1 MRKFQLEKYFDNDL
15 YLVRFNNIQ
24 DLEKRFKED
33 ENLNIVDFSFRSD
46 YDNDFSDYELNL
58 TVEDFTTTL
67 PDIQKILDKYE
78 ITIKKIRNNQKDDKK
93 SKDVNLVFRYH
104 KDTNINSVFT
114 EISALENVIDLEE
127 A

>member
-58 TVEDFTTTL
+58 TVEDT
-67 PDIQKILDKYE
+67 DKTKYDLYIWYAVTRIGE
-78 ITIKKIRNNQKDDKK
+78 RII
-93 SKDVNLVFRYH
+93 VE
-104 KDTNINSVFT
+104 TNF
-114 EISALENVIDLEE
+114 EE
-127 A
+127 CE

>member
-58 TVEDFTTTL
+58 TVEDT
-67 PDIQKILDKYE
+67 DKTKYDLYIWYAVTRIGE
-78 ITIKKIRNNQKDDKK
+78 RII
-93 SKDVNLVFRYH
+93 VE
-104 KDTNINSVFT
+104 TNF
-114 EISALENVIDLEE
+114 EE
-127 A
+127 CN

>member
-33 ENLNIVDFSFRSD
+33 EDLKIVDFSFRSD

-58 TVEDFTTTL
+58 TVEDTDKTKYDL
-67 PDIQKILDKYE
+67 DIWYAVTRIGE
-78 ITIKKIRNNQKDDKK
+78 RII
-93 SKDVNLVFRYH
+93 VE
-104 KDTNINSVFT
+104 TNF
-114 EISALENVIDLEE
+114 EE
-127 A
+127 CGD

>member
-1 MRKFQLEKYFDNDL
+1 MRNFQLEKYFDNDL

-58 TVEDFTTTL
+58 TVEDT
-67 PDIQKILDKYE
+67 DKTKYDLYIWYAVTRIGE
-78 ITIKKIRNNQKDDKK
+78 RII
-93 SKDVNLVFRYH
+93 VE
-104 KDTNINSVFT
+104 TNF
-114 EISALENVIDLEE
+114 EE
-127 A
+127 CE